1 MYKPHDSHRGCTIL
15 NMHEQQ
21 ERMIQSRRTFQ
32 TLATLLLD
40 QSFLTAHI

>member
-1 MYKPHDSHRGCTIL
+1 MYKPHGSHHGFTVL
-15 NMHEQQ
+15 KMHEQQ
-21 ERMIQSRRTFQ
+21 ERMIQSRRTLQ